1 MQLNMDILSLIQ
13 ILYLGIHFSN
23 KSQCSVFPLF
33 YGNQFINFKQQFFFF
48 SKDQST
54 YCLIQVSI
62 ISEDFSLYIQLQCKN
77 ILSYCGSQQKMF
89 ESHQLE
95 KLIQVG
101 TQTLR
106 ILIANSSQ
114 QQKIRRH
121 ISPPSKLVYTQ
132 KNDEFFLIHSCN
144 EMLEDSTENQ

>member
-1 MQLNMDILSLIQ
+1 
-13 ILYLGIHFSN
+13 
-23 KSQCSVFPLF
+23 
-33 YGNQFINFKQQFFFF
+33 
-48 SKDQST
+48 
-54 YCLIQVSI
+54 
-62 ISEDFSLYIQLQCKN
+62 
-77 ILSYCGSQQKMF
+77 MF

-114 QQKIRRH
+114 QQKIKRH

-144 EMLEDSTENQ
+144 EMLEDSTENQWISTLYVIMDTAEKYKWKKPTTQVYI

>member
-23 KSQCSVFPLF
+23 KSQCFVFPLF
-33 YGNQFINFKQQFFFF
+33 YGNQFSKFKQQFFFL
-48 SKDQST
+48 SKNQST

-114 QQKIRRH
+114 QQKLGDT
-121 ISPPSKLVYTQ
+121 LVHLQ
-132 KNDEFFLIHSCN
+132 NQ
-144 EMLEDSTENQ
+144 STLKRMMNSF